1 MLDSLGWT
9 PALED
14 QFTPH
19 AADGL
24 EPARVAVEHRG
35 AYLVYTARGEAQA
48 ELAGRLRHEAVER
61 GELPAVGDWV
71 AVTPTDPALVHA
83 VLPRKTK
90 FSRLA
95 ASDHG
100 GTIEQVVAANVD
112 VVFLVAGLDGDL
124 NLRRLERYLAL
135 GWESGAEPV
144 VVLTKA
150 DLCPDVEASVVEVE
164 LTAIGVP
171 VHVVSNLTG
180 EGVEELAPYFATGRT
195 VAALGSSGV
204 GKSSLLNRL
213 AGEELM
219 ATGDVRADGRGRHTT
234 TNRQLLRLPAGGLFL
249 DTPGMRELRLWESE
263 EGLAQTFDDVA
274 AAAALCR
281 FTDCSHGG
289 EPGCGVQAGARRRHA
304 HPRALRQL
312 EEAPGRAPAP
322 GGQAGQAPALGGE
335 EGVPAAGARPE
346 EGHLVKNQRRRG
358 CAFFHSERDG
368 SRPASRARCTHPVC
382 AWRRS
387 EWSPSGKSRTW
398 SLIDARCR
406 PQSGHV

>member
-1 MLDSLGWT
+1 MPKEKTLLDSLGWT

-48 ELAGRLRHEAVER
+48 ELAGRLRHDVAER

-83 VLPRKTK
+83 VLPRQTK

-112 VVFLVAGLDGDL
+112 VVFLCAGLDGDL

-150 DLCPDVEASVVEVE
+150 DLCPDVEASVLEVE

-180 EGVEELAPYFATGRT
+180 EGVEELAPYFAAGRT
-195 VAALGSSGV
+195 VTALGSSGV

-281 FTDCSHGG
+281 FADCSHGG
-289 EPGCGVQAGARRRHA
+289 EPGCGVQAALADGALTHERYDSWRKLQAELQHLAVKQDKRLRSEAKKEFRRRA
-304 HPRALRQL
+304 R
-312 EEAPGRAPAP
+312 GRRK
-322 GGQAGQAPALGGE
+322 
-335 EGVPAAGARPE
+335 V
-346 EGHLVKNQRRRG
+346 
-358 CAFFHSERDG
+358 
-368 SRPASRARCTHPVC
+368 
-382 AWRRS
+382 
-387 EWSPSGKSRTW
+387 TW
-398 SLIDARCR
+398 
-406 PQSGHV
+406 